1 MKNILLNSFNIILVV
16 KFDYKLNDDL
26 MLLIESF
33 IITIVGYIEY
43 YIVVLMW
50 WLRGLLE
57 KFV

>member
-26 MLLIESF
+26 MLLIELF
-33 IITIVGYIEY
+33 IIRIEY

-50 WLRGLLE
+50 WLRELLE